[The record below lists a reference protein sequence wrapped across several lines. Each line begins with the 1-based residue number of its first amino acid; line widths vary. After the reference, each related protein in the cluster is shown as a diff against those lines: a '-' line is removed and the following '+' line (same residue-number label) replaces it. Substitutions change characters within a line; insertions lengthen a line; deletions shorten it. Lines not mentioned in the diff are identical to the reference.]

1 MVGPILRSTG
11 VGDGK
16 MAVAGSTGRR
26 DGMVVC
32 SPRERDCH
40 LDDCRDEKSFGE
52 LKLAVRDWKAK
63 VPHATAWCA
72 VVGTVPTCR

>member
-11 VGDGK
+11 VGGGN

-26 DGMVVC
+26 DGMAVC
-32 SPRERDCH
+32 SPRERDRH

-52 LKLAVRDWKAK
+52 LTLAVGMGMLRYHMLPRGALS
-63 VPHATAWCA
+63 
-72 VVGTVPTCR
+72 